1 MARFWTDCFPWDLED
16 EGVDAAIGRIK
27 GDLYAD
33 DISVLVHSDDF
44 TQRRARSIGD
54 GGRTIRHGAGAH
66 YRANISHYGSTRI
79 RPLAAPWM
87 KSRDPFSRIA
97 GTCESMG
104 VGLILRASC
113 LRNAALVHKYPMAAC
128 IDVFGDVS
136 RDRLCPANPDVRE
149 FIAAM
154 ATDLA
159 ESYSA
164 QRIEL
169 ADVLFNTSRDGREA
183 SMGVELKG
191 AAQGLQDW
199 CFCPACRQRAA
210 DAGCHVDA
218 VLANVQ
224 QWLNRAFERT
234 IGGKLDDVNAG
245 IMAAIGDDADLRSYQ
260 ASRRASER
268 SLIATIHAKLGD
280 TLAIPVNDDAELAA
294 IAPIATELGVSLVAR
309 YRKPASASP
318 IPGAVDALGGAEDV
332 SVRFDAY
339 PPHAESGPALVSAV
353 HDIVTAGH
361 GRVGFHA
368 DGLLPAPCL
377 DWVRQAVR
385 YARREG

>member
-1 MARFWTDCFPWDLED
+1 
-16 EGVDAAIGRIK
+16 
-27 GDLYAD
+27 
-33 DISVLVHSDDF
+33 
-44 TQRRARSIGD
+44 
-54 GGRTIRHGAGAH
+54 
-66 YRANISHYGSTRI
+66 
-79 RPLAAPWM
+79 M